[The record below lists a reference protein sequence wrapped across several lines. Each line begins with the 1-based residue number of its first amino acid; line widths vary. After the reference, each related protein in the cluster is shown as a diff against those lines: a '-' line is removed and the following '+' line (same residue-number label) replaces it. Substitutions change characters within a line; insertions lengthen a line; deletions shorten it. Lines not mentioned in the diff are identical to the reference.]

1 MFLGSPQRAKLTS
14 GGSFDRSSARTATAS
29 FPRCGVF
36 YVLGKPA
43 HILSAAAPVL
53 RVVHEG
59 RWISLGYKLGV
70 AALYLAVPLRLQL
83 LKLTLDPQRLAEW
96 GLGLPQGFQDRLS
109 GSAAPAAVL
118 HGKCAHPRSRI
129 DRARAAADGG
139 QSLPLRRPCRSAQ
152 RGPVAPSGS

>member
-1 MFLGSPQRAKLTS
+1 MFPGSPQRARLTS
-14 GGSFDRSSARTATAS
+14 GESFDRSSARTGTAS

-43 HILSAAAPVL
+43 HSLSAAAPVL

-96 GLGLPQGFQDRLS
+96 GLGLPQGFQDRL
-109 GSAAPAAVL
+109 
-118 HGKCAHPRSRI
+118 R
-129 DRARAAADGG
+129 D
-139 QSLPLRRPCRSAQ
+139 QQRRPQSPTERAHI
-152 RGPVAPSGS
+152 R

>member
-59 RWISLGYKLGV
+59 RWISLGSKLGV
-70 AALYLAVPLRLQL
+70 AALYLEHFSFRLNLSRSLPGLTRQSIFLR
-83 LKLTLDPQRLAEW
+83 KW
-96 GLGLPQGFQDRLS
+96 MGGG
-109 GSAAPAAVL
+109 GGAAA
-118 HGKCAHPRSRI
+118 G
-129 DRARAAADGG
+129 ARAGG
-139 QSLPLRRPCRSAQ
+139 GSVIKQ
-152 RGPVAPSGS
+152 R